1 MKTILAILAAIVTA
15 AAAEPVTVTLKSGG
29 TMKGPLV
36 GKTANEIKIETAYG
50 IITLQSTAVT
60 PESWATAQRATLSK
74 PSGKYA
80 QPNAIV
86 APTIKVKGSTKPT
99 AIDSAA
105 SKEPYDVGVFDGRM
119 AGKQDA
125 TTGKTWDEESVN
137 RLIKMHSA
145 QFPKADDRIDYA
157 RGCRK
162 GYDEGYSKHRK
173 PAPRQ
178 IYDRNGLGY

>member
-1 MKTILAILAAIVTA
+1 MKTILAILAAIVTTTT
-15 AAAEPVTVTLKSGG
+15 AEPITVNLKSGG

-60 PESWATAQRATLSK
+60 PESWTTAQRATLSN
-74 PSGKYA
+74 PSGKYV
-80 QPNAIV
+80 QPN
-86 APTIKVKGSTKPT
+86 PTVPKEVKGSAKPT

-105 SKEPYDVGVFDGRM
+105 SKEPYDVGAFHGRM

-125 TTGKTWDEESVN
+125 TSGKDWDEESVN

-145 QFPKADDRIDYA
+145 LFPKADDRSDYA

-162 GYDEGYSKHRK
+162 GYDDGYSQHKK